1 MRLKIRKIKNFC
13 KDILSNWRMYFI
25 FLIFL
30 GFGCVCIGRFF
41 DLQVLNYDKFSAQAI
56 TQTQYKQNEWQ
67 FLRGKIYFQN
77 KKQELI
83 PVAINKDFPQ
93 IYAVPDEIKN
103 PSIVAEAIANITGLN
118 VAELTEKLS
127 KPNDL
132 FELILKKADVDIAQK
147 IENLEIEG
155 IYTNEMTCRYYPYGE
170 MASQVLGYVKDDVSN
185 FHGQYGLEKYYDDE
199 LSLESGLSE
208 FLSFLSLKNILFNK
222 NNYDIVSTID
232 YNIQKK
238 SEELLKKGAE
248 KWGAEK
254 GNVIVIEPK
263 TGRILAMANYP
274 NFDPNSYSKYSNDK
288 FINSSVQLTYEPG
301 STFKVMTMAAG
312 LESGKVAPQTSYY
325 DNGEVKVDGRIIKN
339 WDKKAHG
346 WQTMTDVIAKSLNTG
361 VVFVEKEMGND
372 LFYQYALKSYINQKT
387 GIDLPGEVKG
397 NINNLKGFQDVYFAT
412 AAFGQG
418 ITATPLGIISIIS
431 AIANKGVMMKPYIV
445 EKIISSDGG
454 DETIIK
460 PQEKTRIIEE
470 DTARLMRIMMT
481 NAVDVNQVATIKGY
495 QVAGKTG
502 TAQVP
507 DANGEYGN
515 ETIHSFVGFAP
526 AENPRF
532 VILIKLDKPDADLA
546 GATVIP
552 IFKEL
557 AQFILN
563 YYEIPPTL

>member
-185 FHGQYGLEKYYDDE
+185 FHGQYGLEKY
-199 LSLESGLSE
+199 
-208 FLSFLSLKNILFNK
+208 
-222 NNYDIVSTID
+222 
-232 YNIQKK
+232 
-238 SEELLKKGAE
+238 
-248 KWGAEK
+248 
-254 GNVIVIEPK
+254 
-263 TGRILAMANYP
+263 
-274 NFDPNSYSKYSNDK
+274 
-288 FINSSVQLTYEPG
+288 
-301 STFKVMTMAAG
+301 
-312 LESGKVAPQTSYY
+312 
-325 DNGEVKVDGRIIKN
+325 
-339 WDKKAHG
+339 
-346 WQTMTDVIAKSLNTG
+346 
-361 VVFVEKEMGND
+361 
-372 LFYQYALKSYINQKT
+372 
-387 GIDLPGEVKG
+387 
-397 NINNLKGFQDVYFAT
+397 
-412 AAFGQG
+412 
-418 ITATPLGIISIIS
+418 
-431 AIANKGVMMKPYIV
+431 
-445 EKIISSDGG
+445 
-454 DETIIK
+454 
-460 PQEKTRIIEE
+460 
-470 DTARLMRIMMT
+470 
-481 NAVDVNQVATIKGY
+481 
-495 QVAGKTG
+495 
-502 TAQVP
+502 
-507 DANGEYGN
+507 
-515 ETIHSFVGFAP
+515 
-526 AENPRF
+526 
-532 VILIKLDKPDADLA
+532 
-546 GATVIP
+546 
-552 IFKEL
+552 
-557 AQFILN
+557 
-563 YYEIPPTL
+563 